1 MMPPEGIMSH
11 LCKDKDKAEHDELKA
26 KERKADGKTYYKC
39 KKCKR
44 ISHKAE
50 HLCDPKEA

>member
-1 MMPPEGIMSH
+1 MSH